1 MASKAT
7 ASLALFLVVNLFF
20 ALATACG
27 ECPTPKPKPTP
38 SPKPKPPPSPTPVTP
53 SPPPTT
59 PSPPPPTPSP
69 PPPTPSGST
78 NCPVDTLK
86 FGVCADV
93 LSGLI
98 NVTLGQ
104 PPKTPCCSLISGLAD
119 IEVAVCLCTALKANI
134 LGINLNIPIDLS
146 LLANYCGSSVPSGF
160 QCS

>member
-7 ASLALFLVVNLFF
+7 ASLALFLAVNLLFF
-20 ALATACG
+20 ALATSCG
-27 ECPTPKPKPTP
+27 ECPT
-38 SPKPKPPPSPTPVTP
+38 PKPKPPPSPTPVTP
-53 SPPPTT
+53 SPTPVT
-59 PSPPPPTPSP
+59 PSPPPVT
-69 PPPTPSGST
+69 PTPSGST
-78 NCPVDTLK
+78 NCSVDTLK

-104 PPKTPCCSLISGLAD
+104 PPETPCCSLISGLAD